1 MRIGNNIS
9 NQASLHNQIKL
20 LEPLF
25 NKILLVNP
33 IEKREILVHEF
44 SFEDSHRSCI
54 ESCPLYNDACGC
66 ICKDTISTGE
76 DRCRFTYTKTE
87 AYLVISKFIKTKY
100 RDYTLVMIMNLNPAF
115 SFGAIPET
123 DAIDNITKLSSNLVI
138 DPLTHIFNRKYLID
152 NIEYMMKN
160 ASSQRLPLCL
170 ACIDIDNFKRFNDT
184 YGHEFGDKVLI
195 KVAELMSKSTEVIKE
210 AYTIRI
216 GGDEFVIIGIGID
229 KGRFKAI
236 MNKLCLMVEDTKLLC
251 NNEKVGIRISIGV
264 SEMIAD
270 RIDTYKE
277 LYDKADSQLY
287 TAKRDGKG
295 CVR

>member
-1 MRIGNNIS
+1 
-9 NQASLHNQIKL
+9 
-20 LEPLF
+20 
-25 NKILLVNP
+25 
-33 IEKREILVHEF
+33 
-44 SFEDSHRSCI
+44 
-54 ESCPLYNDACGC
+54 
-66 ICKDTISTGE
+66 
-76 DRCRFTYTKTE
+76 
-87 AYLVISKFIKTKY
+87 
-100 RDYTLVMIMNLNPAF
+100 MNLNPAF

-236 MNKLCLMVEDTKLLC
+236 MNKLCLMVDDTKLLC